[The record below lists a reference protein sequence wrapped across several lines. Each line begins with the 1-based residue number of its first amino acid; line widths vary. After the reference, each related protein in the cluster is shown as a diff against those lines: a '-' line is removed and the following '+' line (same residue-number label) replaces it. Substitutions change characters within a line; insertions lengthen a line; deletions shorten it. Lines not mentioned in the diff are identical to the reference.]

1 MGKEP
6 GGGDYS
12 ADDFESLI
20 GKKAACD
27 IQPGYQIKN
36 LKSNEFRFI
45 I

>member
-1 MGKEP
+1 MDNIWVKRP

-27 IQPGYQIKN
+27 IQPGYQIKK
-36 LKSNEFRFI
+36 KSEI
-45 I
+45 E